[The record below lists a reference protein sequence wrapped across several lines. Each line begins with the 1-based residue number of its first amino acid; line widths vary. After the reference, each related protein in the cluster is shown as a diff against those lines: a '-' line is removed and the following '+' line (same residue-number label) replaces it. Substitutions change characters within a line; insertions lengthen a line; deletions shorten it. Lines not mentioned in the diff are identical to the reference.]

1 MTAEVEGRNRYLVID
16 LIEEDEAG
24 EESTSLVLL
33 PDEFEKPKSDYVI
46 GKVKVSVVYENH
58 AWSEGDII
66 AFPRSVLQEVTFRGD
81 TTYLI
86 QENYIVCIFL
96 GEE

>member
-1 MTAEVEGRNRYLVID
+1 MTAEVEGRNRYLVVD
-16 LIEEDEAG
+16 LIEE
-24 EESTSLVLL
+24 
-33 PDEFEKPKSDYVI
+33 
-46 GKVKVSVVYENH
+46 
-58 AWSEGDII
+58 